1 MESAYLWE
9 INGTSYIGLSCQPS
23 RDLRALETHLG
34 IRATRAL
41 TVNATAGIRAF
52 IQRASRR
59 KEKWAYIP
67 QQFDNAKRNLL
78 NHVAD

>member
-23 RDLRALETHLG
+23 KDLRALETHLG

-59 KEKWAYIP
+59 RGKWAYIP
-67 QQFDNAKRNLL
+67 QQVDNAQRYLL
-78 NHVAD
+78 NHIAD